1 MYLYI
6 HIHVTNYRKKKC
18 TANDFRLTHSDG
30 TSFVIYITIN
40 TVIGF
45 LKNCRINQMSSYVKV
60 NSNYDFQSERELANQ
75 RNFKKEKIKESK
87 LSAKTKLEILI

>member
-1 MYLYI
+1 
-6 HIHVTNYRKKKC
+6 
-18 TANDFRLTHSDG
+18 
-30 TSFVIYITIN
+30 
-40 TVIGF
+40 
-45 LKNCRINQMSSYVKV
+45 MSSYVKV